1 MSTDRGRF
9 WSRVGHWFRTPA
21 RDAAGGT
28 AAESE
33 LLSSSEPMSDFH
45 EPMSAPPITESTRLG
60 SRLRFS
66 SREAAIERLE
76 EGYQKVVNLVE
87 SIQRHLAV
95 QEERSAIVAQS
106 LARLADSLER
116 TPEWSAEQRRLL
128 EGIARSADGQTG
140 ALQRIEGSLVQLPA
154 LADAQRE
161 SVTSISRQLDA
172 TRQTHE
178 RVSAAVDGFR
188 TAATAVGESCQ
199 ASAAEMRQMQEAARQ
214 GEARVAAMFQEQS
227 RRFTVFAMVVG
238 AVGVVSAIIGLV
250 AMLR

>member
-1 MSTDRGRF
+1 MSADRGRF
-9 WSRVGHWFRTPA
+9 WSRVGHWFKAPA
-21 RDAAGGT
+21 RDVVGGT
-28 AAESE
+28 AVEPA
-33 LLSSSEPMSDFH
+33 LLSSSESMAEFH
-45 EPMSAPPITESTRLG
+45 EPLNTPPLTESSRLG

-66 SREAAIERLE
+66 SRESAIERLE

-128 EGIARSADGQTG
+128 EGIARNADGQTG

-161 SVTSISRQLDA
+161 SITTVSRQLDA
-172 TRQTHE
+172 ARQTHE
-178 RVSAAVDGFR
+178 RVSTAVDGFR
-188 TAATAVGESCQ
+188 AAATAVGESCQ
-199 ASAAEMRQMQEAARQ
+199 ASASEMRQMQEGARQ
-214 GEARVAAMFQEQS
+214 GEARMAAMFQEQS

-238 AVGVVSAIIGLV
+238 GVGVVSAIIGLV